1 MCQLD
6 NSDGAELVV
15 NELVGTY
22 CVYHFWHSKV
32 EHIRE
37 LKSRWTRFAFAE
49 AKQVLFGELG
59 DIIMAS
65 SDHGAIYI
73 YGRTSGSLLC
83 KLKGFPSSA
92 TPVIAV
98 SALTIN

>member
-1 MCQLD
+1 VC
-6 NSDGAELVV
+6 
-15 NELVGTY
+15 Y
-22 CVYHFWHSKV
+22 RVYHFQHGKV
-32 EHIRE
+32 EHIWE
-37 LKSRWTRFAFAE
+37 LKTGWTGFTFVE

-59 DIIMAS
+59 DIIVAS

-83 KLKGFPSSA
+83 KLKGFPSGA
-92 TPVIAV
+92 TPIIAV